1 MQRAGTEGSSP
12 GAKAAAGS
20 SVTETKG
27 AAEWGSPGKWGVLSP
42 PSPLES
48 PACCPGQ
55 PELFGEGGVKMPFF
69 HCSLCRSS
77 VSTTQ
82 IYLDSR
88 REEIRGISSGEK
100 PRWHVPKWKE
110 LEPHSLED
118 RLRDELLVIIS
129 VQATFL

>member
-1 MQRAGTEGSSP
+1 M
-12 GAKAAAGS
+12 
-20 SVTETKG
+20 
-27 AAEWGSPGKWGVLSP
+27 LSP

-48 PACCPGQ
+48 PAWCPGQ
-55 PELFGEGGVKMPFF
+55 PELFGEVGVKMPFF

-88 REEIRGISSGEK
+88 REKIRGISSGEK

-118 RLRDELLVIIS
+118 RLRDELLVVIS